1 MAKQISQALNYVFGW
16 FEALSCVSFFFEKL
30 SLSLVYLTQ
39 TLEYWNIFQSLDE
52 SLHHFLNE
60 NQNKWVLFFP
70 TFSCKKS
77 TLILLPSNLL
87 WLFFTII
94 FKIGNDSW
102 EEIFCVTVIYNISFT
117 WDGPYK
123 DEEEV
128 YHVCYYT
135 DIWVFSLTNC
145 EREDSYIRVYFSQI
159 WDSPHVN
166 WDLVRERTHISGYI
180 FPKYETP
187 RMWIEIEVTNLHHSK
202 YRLVE
207 PKPLKAW
214 IEIEVTN
221 LHHSKYRL
229 VEPKPLKAWS
239 CSKMF
244 TSLSFPRDFRIL
256 PFKIKY
262 L

>member
-1 MAKQISQALNYVFGW
+1 MYLDG
-16 FEALSCVSFFFEKL
+16 LRL
-30 SLSLVYLTQ
+30 SLMYLTQ

-60 NQNKWVLFFP
+60 NKNSFF
-70 TFSCKKS
+70 FSHFLLQKS
-77 TLILLPSNLL
+77 SLILLPSNLL

-102 EEIFCVTVIYNISFT
+102 EEILCVTVIYNIFFT

-123 DEEEV
+123 HEEEV
-128 YHVCYYT
+128 YYVCSCT
-135 DIWVFSLTNC
+135 DIWVFPLTNC
-145 EREDSYIRVYFSQI
+145 EREDSYIWVYFFQI
-159 WDSPHVN
+159 WDSSHV
-166 WDLVRERTHISGYI
+166 R
-180 FPKYETP
+180 
-187 RMWIEIEVTNLHHSK
+187 
-202 YRLVE
+202 
-207 PKPLKAW
+207 

-256 PFKIKY
+256 PFKRKC

>member
-1 MAKQISQALNYVFGW
+1 MSHCITFSMKIKTSEF
-16 FEALSCVSFFFEKL
+16 
-30 SLSLVYLTQ
+30 
-39 TLEYWNIFQSLDE
+39 
-52 SLHHFLNE
+52 
-60 NQNKWVLFFP
+60 FFP

-187 RMWIEIEVTNLHHSK
+187 CM
-202 YRLVE
+202 
-207 PKPLKAW
+207 W